1 VLRVAR
7 LDNVLQRRRFSP
19 GGTQRQETLAQ
30 VRRRRLGTRS
40 AERGVVRCDRGL
52 RDGRVAAGGNA
63 RGRGR
68 RMLDAYQLR
77 RRLRERA
84 ERGDD
89 RAGRRHRSSS
99 ARAAANARSVVV
111 VP

>member
-1 VLRVAR
+1 MRSGIAGR
-7 LDNVLQRRRFSP
+7 AGR
-19 GGTQRQETLAQ
+19 GGRKRA
-30 VRRRRLGTRS
+30 GTR
-40 AERGVVRCDRGL
+40 
-52 RDGRVAAGGNA
+52 
-63 RGRGR
+63 R